1 MTSDGARCWC
11 GSTKLAAYSPDYLV
25 CGDCRT
31 LVLASMPGREITRV
45 EDEERD
51 FYGRRYWFEYQEQQ
65 LGNPNITVRA
75 RSDLPRRC
83 VHWLRTVLRY
93 RLPPAAAL
101 DVGCGHGALVMLLR
115 RAGYAARGLE
125 LSPWVVDF
133 ARETFEV
140 PVLLGPLEA
149 QALGPGSLD
158 VVTMLDVLEH
168 LPDPLG
174 TLRTAVAAL
183 DDAGLLV
190 IQTPSAPPD
199 LSWEEMVARD
209 HPFLPL
215 MRERGHLY
223 LFTEASLR
231 RLLVEHLGLRHVS
244 VEPAYFGAY
253 DMYVVAARHTLV
265 PVDEAAGGKAL
276 GASADGRLVQGLLD
290 LDNALGELQTR
301 YAVAEAD
308 RLARL
313 GALHEQGAQLK
324 AMEGERNVLRAE
336 LEAIRAHV
344 VVVEAARDEHIRL
357 LGERDVRLLAA
368 ETDRDARLA
377 VIQEQAERL
386 DASEADRA
394 DRLIV
399 IHQQADQLAQQADQL
414 AQQADQLAQLAQL
427 ADQLAASEADR
438 AARLAVIHRQAE
450 EFTERLTVAEA
461 DRAARLE
468 VIHEQAA
475 RLAAAEGLRAQLE
488 HLTERLA
495 AAETDR
501 DARLEVI
508 HGQSGQIQTITAERD
523 AVRAELA
530 AVLARSLRMR
540 MRAALK
546 WCRSRL
552 SMIAR
557 FVRRDALPMPVTSA
571 PPAARPAAPS
581 TAVIVHE
588 SLEDYVRTIDVLVG
602 TRPSLGLV
610 RGYNHAMIDALAACT
625 PLAGR
630 RFLDIGASAHGFA
643 LESALARGV
652 AAYTGMGLGIWEP
665 VEVRHQGAVG
675 RLLAAY
681 GEALPVEADSID
693 VAMTLSTFEH
703 FLDGA
708 AVLREIHR
716 VLCPGGKLFVNF
728 QPVWTSFRGHHLHHL
743 PSVASL
749 LPPWAHLL
757 WTPATMRR
765 TLAGRWPADA
775 PMSLDEVVAW
785 IYERAEINRL
795 DVVTL
800 RRMFETAPFTIEWM
814 TPLRDDD
821 PHRARQAEYLAT
833 VLPYSADDLLTLGF
847 SILMHKA

>member
-1 MTSDGARCWC
+1 MTGMSEGKRAANEGARCWC
-11 GSTKLAAYSPDYLV
+11 GSDRLAAYSPDYLV
-25 CGDCRT
+25 CGVCGT
-31 LVLASMPGREITRV
+31 LVLTDMPGREITRV
-45 EDEERD
+45 QDEERD

-65 LGNPNITVRA
+65 LGTPNITVRA

-93 RLPPAAAL
+93 RLPPAATL

-115 RAGYAARGLE
+115 RAGYAAKGLE

-133 ARETFEV
+133 ARETFDV

-149 QALGPGSLD
+149 QSLAPGSLD
-158 VVTMLDVLEH
+158 VITLLDVLEH
-168 LPDPLG
+168 LPDPLA

-190 IQTPSAPPD
+190 IQTPSVPAD
-199 LSWEEMVARD
+199 LSWREMVAAE

-215 MRERGHLY
+215 MQERGHLY

-244 VEPAYFGAY
+244 VEPAYFSGY

-265 PVDEAAGGKAL
+265 PVDEAAASKAL

-290 LDNALGELQTR
+290 LDEVLGEVQAR
-301 YAVAEAD
+301 YAAAEDD

-313 GALHEQGAQLK
+313 GALHDQGAQLK

-336 LEAIRAHV
+336 LEAIKAHV

-357 LGERDVRLLAA
+357 LGERDTRLLAA
-368 ETDRDARLA
+368 EADRDARLT

-394 DRLIV
+394 ARLVV
-399 IHQQADQLAQQADQL
+399 IHQQG
-414 AQQADQLAQLAQL
+414 DQLAQLAEQL
-427 ADQLAASEADR
+427 AISDADR
-438 AARLAVIHRQAE
+438 AARLAVIHQQAE

-468 VIHEQAA
+468 VIHEQAG
-475 RLAAAEGLRAQLE
+475 RLAAAEGLRAQVQ

-508 HGQSGQIQTITAERD
+508 HEQSGQIQTITAERD
-523 AVRAELA
+523 AVREELA
-530 AVLARSLRMR
+530 ALRARSLRMR
-540 MRAALK
+540 MHAALN
-546 WCRSRL
+546 WCRARL

-571 PPAARPAAPS
+571 PPDVRPAAQPS
-581 TAVIVHE
+581 TNVTVHE
-588 SLEDYVRTIDVLVG
+588 NLDDYVRTIDVLVG

-610 RGYNHAMIDALAACT
+610 RGYNHAMIDALAACV

-643 LESALARGV
+643 LESALAQGV
-652 AAYTGMGLGIWEP
+652 AVYTGMGLGIWEP
-665 VEVRHQGAVG
+665 LEVRHQGAVG
-675 RLLAAY
+675 RLVTAY
-681 GEALPVEADSID
+681 GEALPLEAESVD

-703 FLDGA
+703 FTDGA

-716 VLCPGGKLFVNF
+716 VLCPGGTLFVNF

-743 PSVASL
+743 PSVANL

-765 TLAGRWPADA
+765 TLASRWPADA
-775 PMSLDEVVAW
+775 TMSLDEAIAW
-785 IYERAEINRL
+785 IYERSEINRV
-795 DVVTL
+795 DAGTL
-800 RRMFETAPFTIEWM
+800 RRMFETGPFTIEWM

-821 PHRARQAEYLAT
+821 AHRSRLADYLAT
-833 VLPYSADDLLTLGF
+833 VLPYSAEELLTLGF
-847 SILMHKA
+847 SILMRKA